1 MFSLHLK
8 PRRLVRVSN
17 PNESPVIIIII
28 IIIIILIIP
37 LLYTMFI
44 HFQF

>member
-28 IIIIILIIP
+28 IIILIIP